1 MFQAIGIHSKEKT
14 HSVRKQSVRH
24 AKLNSVSETQIRQAG
39 RWNTDVMAGAYL
51 SYLPRAFI
59 RSIAGFPKEGKGY
72 FLPHAR
78 ETPPA
83 ALCSKIWPEA
93 DLWLE
98 RMEAYRPDRADN
110 EVMRLDL
117 AGSGFLRL
125 LGALRVIPL
134 QDSVVL
140 RKAFPLHSPW
150 KDSLFHCKEY
160 RRFAA
165 RVEDSLA
172 NVVTSPSF
180 GLGWGVR
187 SSGLALDGLSFSHRL
202 KDPDVK
208 TVT

>member
-14 HSVRKQSVRH
+14 HSARKQSVRH

-51 SYLPRAFI
+51 SYLPHAFI
-59 RSIAGFPKEGKGY
+59 RSIAGFPIEGKGY

-78 ETPPA
+78 ETPPP

-140 RKAFPLHSPW
+140 RKAFPLYSPW

-165 RVEDSLA
+165 RVEDSLV